1 MQLTRNRA
9 RNFWTA
15 MLFISPF
22 LIGFLFFNLY
32 PIVMSL
38 YYSFTDFSVLRAP
51 RWVGLA
57 NYRDMIAD
65 PLIGK
70 SLWNTFYLIFLG
82 VPLITISSILI
93 AVLLSSRIPGQGLFR
108 TLVFLP
114 SVVPAVSAA
123 LLWVWLLNPNAGL
136 INSLLH
142 AVGVDGPGWL
152 GDPQWS
158 KPAILMIVIWG
169 LGSVMVLYLA
179 ALQEVPEDLYEA
191 ASLDGA
197 NRARLLWHVTLPAI
211 SPVIYYNVI
220 TGVIALS
227 QFFAQVYVVNGSVS
241 GLSGLGAPN
250 NSTLFFGVYLYQAGF
265 TFLKM
270 GYASAMAWV
279 LLVLALI
286 ATWLMLKSSDLF
298 SGSEGEG

>member
-1 MQLTRNRA
+1 
-9 RNFWTA
+9 